1 MAPVAGPQPCGV
13 EALTCAFNAMSFKLP
28 FPSLTNLRI
37 SIMDIDSETLVK
49 TFGKLPLLK
58 WACVPS
64 SSRSS
69 FEALVY
75 NVSFPNLQRIDRHSS
90 AESISVDVVLNCL
103 MERCERNAEI
113 QMICLVRCFFND
125 IKRLKEIVVNVA
137 YCNNANFKFKFPSK
151 LC

>member
-1 MAPVAGPQPCGV
+1 MAPVASPQPCGV

-28 FPSLTNLRI
+28 FPSLTKLRI

-75 NVSFPNLQRIDRHSS
+75 NVSFPNLQRIDLSPHWHSS
-90 AESISVDVVLNCL
+90 AESISVDMLLDCL

-113 QMICLVRCFFND
+113 QMLCLVICFFND

-137 YCNNANFKFKFPSK
+137 YCNNAKFPSK